1 MKINEIINKFL
12 LAGGK
17 FIPEF
22 HLWQP
27 VFIYSPCRQFTKHRE
42 RVQKFK
48 ETGDLKYICE
58 NELDKACF
66 AHDTAYSDRNDLA
79 KKTVSDKVLKER
91 AYEVAINSKY
101 DEYQRELAN
110 MVYTFFN

>member
-1 MKINEIINKFL
+1 M
-12 LAGGK
+12 AGGK

-27 VFIYSPCRQFTKHRE
+27 VFTHSPCRPFTKHRE
-42 RVQKFK
+42 RIKKFK

-66 AHDTAYSDRNDLA
+66 VHDTAYSDRNNLA

-91 AYEVAINSKY
+91 AYEVAVNSKY
-101 DEYQRELAN
+101 DEYQRQLAR
-110 MVYTFFN
+110 MVYTFFDKKKNREQI